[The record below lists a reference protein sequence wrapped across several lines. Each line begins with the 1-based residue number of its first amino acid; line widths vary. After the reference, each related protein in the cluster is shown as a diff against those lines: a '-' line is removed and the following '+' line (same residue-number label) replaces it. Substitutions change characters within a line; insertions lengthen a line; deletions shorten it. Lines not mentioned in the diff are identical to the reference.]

1 MLKKS
6 FSKSKPVCKVTF
18 TLPLEAAKGG
28 QDVRI
33 LGDFNHWSWE
43 NGFRM
48 KPGKSEFATEVELP
62 AGKEYQFRYLIDN
75 HIWENDWKADNYVPA
90 AFGEFNS
97 VLSLVEEKADVKA
110 PAAKKAPVAKPKAVA
125 AKAPVVAVK
134 VPAAQTT
141 IPAVKP
147 VVSAAKTVVSA
158 AKPATVK
165 TAAPKAAPKNAGKKG

>member
-18 TLPLEAAKGG
+18 SLPLEAAKGG
-28 QDVRI
+28 KDVRV

-48 KPGKSEFATEVELP
+48 KSGKNEFSTEVELE

-75 HIWENDWKADNYVPA
+75 HMWENDWQADNYVPA

-97 VLSLVEEKADVKA
+97 VVSLKQTATNGKAAEKKA
-110 PAAKKAPVAKPKAVA
+110 PAMVQAKATTDKATPAAKSKVLEAKPVEKKSAAPKAVAKPKTADI
-125 AKAPVVAVK
+125 KLTGKKPVAVK
-134 VPAAQTT
+134 
-141 IPAVKP
+141 
-147 VVSAAKTVVSA
+147 S
-158 AKPATVK
+158 
-165 TAAPKAAPKNAGKKG
+165 APKK